1 MVAKDRALVD
11 AVVDALDVED
21 ALIYAKDHA
30 LVDALIH
37 VLDRVM
43 ENVLQTVVLLVLVD
57 VMVHA
62 HIHAD
67 LIVPKGVDLNVQE
80 IVDYRAI
87 QDAQEV
93 VICLVLHHAHQHVLD
108 HVADNVMEQFP
119 CSIGI
124 NQ

>member
-1 MVAKDRALVD
+1 MVAKDHALVD

-21 ALIYAKDHA
+21 ALICAKDHA
-30 LVDALIH
+30 LVDALIRA
-37 VLDRVM
+37 LDRVM
-43 ENVLQTVVLLVLVD
+43 ENALQTVVLLVRVD
-57 VMVHA
+57 VLVHV

-67 LIVPKGVDLNVQE
+67 LIVPKGVDLNAQE
-80 IVDYRAI
+80 IADYHVI

-108 HVADNVMEQFP
+108 HVAANAMEQFP